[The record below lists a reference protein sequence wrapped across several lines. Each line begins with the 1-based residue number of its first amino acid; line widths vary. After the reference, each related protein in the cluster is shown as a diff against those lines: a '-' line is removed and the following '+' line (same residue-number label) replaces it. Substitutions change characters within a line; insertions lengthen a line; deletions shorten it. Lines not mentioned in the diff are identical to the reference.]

1 MTVAVVT
8 DSTADIPSKVVDEL
22 GITVIPL
29 YVQFG
34 KKSYRDSVDLTGAEF
49 YHKLVHDA
57 DYPKTSTPNINDF
70 VTTYNELATKTNEI
84 ISIHLGSKISATYNM
99 AVAATKEVEADCR
112 IELVDSQTT
121 IMALGLLVIEAAKAA
136 KEGMNL
142 SQLSDM
148 VHKLVPKAHVLVTCD
163 TIKYLVRGGHA
174 SKTQALL
181 ASALGINPLIQIKE
195 EVLPFGRVRGRAKA
209 IDALCK
215 YAKSFSPPRSLAV
228 QHCTDAEEGESLAE
242 RLGGMFPGVLMYR
255 SVLGPVAGTH
265 SGPHGLAVSILEQ

>member
-34 KKSYRDSVDLTGAEF
+34 KKSYRDGIDLSAAEF
-49 YHKLVHDA
+49 YDRLVHGP
-57 DYPKTSTPNINDF
+57 DYPKTSTPNIGDF
-70 VTTYNELATKTNEI
+70 VSTYNEVAKKSKEI
-84 ISIHLGSKISATYNM
+84 ISIHLGSKISATYNV
-99 AVAATKEVEADCR
+99 AVAAVKEVEADCR
-112 IELVDSQTT
+112 IELIDANTT
-121 IMALGLLVIEAAKAA
+121 LMAQGLLVIEAAKAA
-136 KEGMNL
+136 KDGMGL
-142 SQLSDM
+142 SQLTDM
-148 VHKLVPKAHVLVTCD
+148 VHELIPKVHVIVTFD
-163 TIKYLVRGGHA
+163 TIKYLHLGGHA
-174 SKTQALL
+174 TGTQAFLG
-181 ASALGINPLIQIKE
+181 AALRVNPLVEIE
-195 EVLPFGRVRGRAKA
+195 EVIKPFGKAIGRRRA

>member
-8 DSTADIPSKVVDEL
+8 DSTSDIPAEVAKEL
-22 GITVIPL
+22 GITVVPL

-34 KKSYRDSVDLTGAEF
+34 KESYRDSVDLTGPEF

-70 VTTYNELATKTNEI
+70 TTTYNDLARKTNEI
-84 ISIHLGSKISATYNM
+84 ISILIGSKISGTYNM
-99 AVAATKEVEADCR
+99 AAAAAKKVEPNCSIEV
-112 IELVDSQTT
+112 IDSQTT

-148 VHKLVPKAHVLVTCD
+148 VRKLIPKAHVILTSD
-163 TIKYLVRGGHA
+163 TVKYLYRGGHC

-181 ASALGINPLIQIKE
+181 GSALRVNPLIEIKG
-195 EVLPFGRVRGRAKA
+195 EVLPFGKAIGRARA
-209 IDALCK
+209 IDALYK
-215 YAKSFSPPRSLAV
+215 YASKFSHPRSLAV
-228 QHCTDAEEGESLAE
+228 ECATATDDAKSLVE
-242 RLGGMFPGVLMYR
+242 RLKQMFPGV
-255 SVLGPVAGTH
+255 PVYTSIASAVVGAHT
-265 SGPHGLAVSILEQ
+265 GPHVLAVSILEE